1 LFIGVRS
8 RSKDRAQCREEQQQQ
23 TTAATTLKK
32 QHATSTTTRT
42 TATTATATTTMAT
55 PWEKINEEYRA
66 YLEESGLSKEDF
78 NAATPAERMS
88 WRKQQQQQNSK

>member
-1 LFIGVRS
+1 V
-8 RSKDRAQCREEQQQQ
+8 
-23 TTAATTLKK
+23 TTANNSGNHFEKATRNP

-42 TATTATATTTMAT
+42 TATTATATATATATTTMAT